1 MRYLLWILKLALFGL
16 LLTFA
21 VKNTETVVVRYY
33 LGFEWQAPLVFV
45 LLVVFCAGV
54 ALGIVACLG
63 QLYRLRREV
72 GALRARLAGDG
83 NGRPAAGMPGKL
95 QDELN

>member
-1 MRYLLWILKLALFGL
+1 MRYLLLILKLALFGL

-45 LLVVFCAGV
+45 LLVVFCAG
-54 ALGIVACLG
+54 AAFGIVACLG

-72 GALRARLAGDG
+72 AALKARLPRDG
-83 NGRPAAGMPGKL
+83 TALPAAGVQGKL